1 MWQTCRFWLARS
13 QHPQKDQIQTFPSS
27 PALGWGQLLGAD
39 EVSRR
44 GWLCFGE
51 SSAGDTLP
59 RDGSLAARPTAQ
71 EQRQD
76 LGRDVQGSL
85 PSWQRSPRS
94 GVTPEPPRAL
104 SAFIAPLRS
113 SQEPKPGPGT
123 AQEWPFQP
131 SSKNIPGLGWLGCRR
146 DTSHPILGRGLGS

>member
-1 MWQTCRFWLARS
+1 MFHFESELFHCSALKVWQTCRFWLARS

-44 GWLCFGE
+44 GWVCFGE

-59 RDGSLAARPTAQ
+59 RDGSLAARPRAQ

-85 PSWQRSPRS
+85 LSWQRSPRS
-94 GVTPEPPRAL
+94 GVTPEPPL
-104 SAFIAPLRS
+104 CPQCFHCSPEEL
-113 SQEPKPGPGT
+113 PGAKAGPWHSPGMAIP
-123 AQEWPFQP
+123 AQQ
-131 SSKNIPGLGWLGCRR
+131 
-146 DTSHPILGRGLGS
+146 